1 MSDFYLLKSQAE
13 GLQLYEKRDFGKG
26 LFLRT
31 PFYRTPPDDGL
42 FILLILLMIPINVI
56 QD

>member
-31 PFYRTPPDDGL
+31 PFYRTPPDDGV
-42 FILLILLMIPINVI
+42 FILLVLLMIPINVI